1 METPAIYRIAPYDR
15 VQALVRTPEHQVHV
29 IFLKGCG
36 ATGACPYTDCIFR
49 LNPTAS
55 TELMATYAKRWGVG
69 EGVLIDDS
77 IAALSPEEIE
87 KLPLFDDTWIIQIV
101 PESSAGA
108 RHKISTVKHPDFPD
122 QKIEK
127 ISISYAQQAMRKSYH
142 LRDERFL
149 KISLRLDANK
159 KTLSERF
166 NKIVKDYYDSYHHNS
181 EPVFENGSPYRILEA
196 SDACLTLELD
206 MHSTQ
211 RRLKQAFDDIITRYH
226 IPTKQSRQCRE
237 HSSWKWLVYDQRLD
251 GKSLDEIVL
260 PEEADSKPL
269 TYESSRNRVSRLFI
283 EAKEIVAIHSRP
295 SHE

>member
-1 METPAIYRIAPYDR
+1 MEPYQLRPYDR
-15 VQALVRTPEHQVHV
+15 VQGLARIVEHQLHV
-29 IFLKGCG
+29 LFLKGCG
-36 ATGACPYTDCIFR
+36 AASLCSYPDCHYR
-49 LNPTAS
+49 TNKTAMPS
-55 TELMATYAKRWGVG
+55 LMATYAKRWGVG
-69 EGVLIDDS
+69 EGVLIDAS

-87 KLPLFDDTWIIQIV
+87 KLPLFDDTWIIQIF

-127 ISISYAQQAMRKSYH
+127 ISISFAQKATRNTYH
-142 LRDERFL
+142 LRDERLL
-149 KISLRLDANK
+149 KISVRLDANNK
-159 KTLSERF
+159 ALLELF

-226 IPTKQSRQCRE
+226 IPTKQSRQRHE
-237 HSSWKWLVYDQRLD
+237 HPSWKWLVYDQRQA
-251 GKSLDEIVL
+251 GKSLDEIAL
-260 PEEADSKPL
+260 PAEADSKPL
-269 TYESSRNRVSRLFI
+269 TYESGRNRISRLYG
-283 EAKEIVAIHSRP
+283 EAQELINIISLP